1 MVALG
6 VSPKL
11 SLRLSLETRSA
22 MDEITSPHDFEEGVP
37 RREPA
42 AEAQAR
48 YEAACCRVEQQV
60 EALLDADDKSDEVK
74 LNTMAAA
81 YHLYRLIQT
90 DEAVARAFEK
100 QWKKADLRAPPKHS
114 LPFSR
119 PLRLVAMNPEIRRR
133 LSDDQTSKRF
143 KAALNQMSGVLVFV
157 EHQLKAKNGGVI
169 PAEIPPG
176 LVVEEVRS
184 AGNLTKALA
193 LGRTIKQENQPKKT
207 PRKKPDAA
215 VLEAW
220 NDIATGNREGI
231 FIMVVAAKHDDKGK
245 LVAEGSRIID
255 VYREDVEECAV
266 RFKPTGAVEQETAR
280 HLPRRPSKR
289 QKTIPVE
296 AADKFDEEAALSLN
310 VERQQIVTIL
320 RAKPRD
326 PEPAPESELGPA
338 SKPEPEKQQA
348 PKPRKVRK
356 CEPDILQPP
365 PPALTQQ
372 EALLLRLVTSGPYG
386 IGETDASKQLG
397 LRSVKPTALR
407 LRDAGYITRSREGLD
422 FVLAATPRGWQWVRN
437 NPESLFW
444 TAI

>member
-1 MVALG
+1 MTNETM
-6 VSPKL
+6 SP
-11 SLRLSLETRSA
+11 SE
-22 MDEITSPHDFEEGVP
+22 FEEGPP
-37 RREPA
+37 RRESA

-48 YEAACCRVEQQV
+48 YEAALKKIEQQV
-60 EALLDADDKSDEVK
+60 EALLDADDRTDQTK
-74 LNTMAAA
+74 LMVLEAA
-81 YHLYRLIQT
+81 YRLYRLVQT
-90 DEAVARAFEK
+90 DEAVQRAFQTE
-100 QWKKADLRAPPKHS
+100 WKKAGLRAPPKHS

-119 PLRLVAMNPEIRRR
+119 PLRLVAMNPKIRRR

-184 AGNLTKALA
+184 AGNLTKALT
-193 LGRTIKQENQPKKT
+193 LGRKIKQENQPKKT

-220 NDIATGNREGI
+220 NDIAIGNREGI

-255 VYREDVEECAV
+255 VYREDVEECTV

-296 AADKFDEEAALSLN
+296 AVDKFGEEATLSLN

-326 PEPAPESELGPA
+326 PEPAPESGPA
-338 SKPEPEKQQA
+338 SKPEPKQQQA
-348 PKPRKVRK
+348 SKPRKVRK
-356 CEPDILQPP
+356 RGADVLAS

-372 EALLLRLVTSGPYG
+372 EALLLRLVTSGLDG
-386 IGETDASKQLG
+386 IGETEASKKLG
-397 LRSVKPTALR
+397 WRSVKPTALR
-407 LRDAGYITRSREGLD
+407 LRDAGYIIRSTAGFD
-422 FVLAATPRGWQWVRN
+422 IVLTATSKGWQWVRK
-437 NPESLFW
+437 NPESLSW
-444 TAI
+444 TVI